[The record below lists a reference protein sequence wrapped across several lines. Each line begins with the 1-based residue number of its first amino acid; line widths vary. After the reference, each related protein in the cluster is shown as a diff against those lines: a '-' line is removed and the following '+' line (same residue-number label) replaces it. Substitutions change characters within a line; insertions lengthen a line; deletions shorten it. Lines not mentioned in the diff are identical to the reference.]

1 MRDFTHILE
10 TEVLTTIRDSNQS
23 FGDIQRSGRQ
33 VLESL
38 SNLQIRLNTTEEQT
52 EKRCKESVTEH
63 EYRIRQLED
72 DIASMISKMKEQDR
86 HT

>member
-10 TEVLTTIRDSNQS
+10 TEVLTTLKEQSQS
-23 FGDIQRSGRQ
+23 FGDIHRSGRQ

-38 SNLQIRLNTTEEQT
+38 SNLQMRLNKAGEEIKT
-52 EKRCKESVTEH
+52 RCKESVTEH

-72 DIASMISKMKEQDR
+72 DIASMISKMKE
-86 HT
+86 